1 MAADLPYFTLDK
13 KTQDAITEY
22 KNGNTDQPMAF
33 VNGRD
38 ISNKP
43 YKLNYEFES
52 LGDIMVGEFGHSI
65 LVRFT
70 DPNDHDEF
78 KKIEELASTTLPDG
92 ILFKESLR
100 EDKMFIKLQSKD
112 GKYKASFNPL
122 IIPTALDKSTIH
134 QGSLLDITFQPN
146 MWINFNNQAGGIF
159 LNIAQITV
167 DGGKKKTTRRR

>member
-1 MAADLPYFTLDK
+1 MAADLPYFSLDK
-13 KTQDAITEY
+13 KTKDAITEY
-22 KNGNTDQPMAF
+22 ENGNTEQPMAF

-43 YKLNYEFES
+43 YKLTYEFES

-70 DPNDHDEF
+70 DPNDHEEF
-78 KKIEELASTTLPDG
+78 QKIEELASTTLPKG
-92 ILFKESLR
+92 ITFKESLR
-100 EDKMFIKLQSKD
+100 EDKMFIKLQCKD
-112 GKYKASFNPL
+112 GKYKASFNPQ
-122 IIPTALDKSTIH
+122 ITPSSLDKSTIH

-146 MWINFNNQAGGIF
+146 MWINFSSQAGGIF

-167 DGGKKKTTRRR
+167 DGGKKKPIRRR